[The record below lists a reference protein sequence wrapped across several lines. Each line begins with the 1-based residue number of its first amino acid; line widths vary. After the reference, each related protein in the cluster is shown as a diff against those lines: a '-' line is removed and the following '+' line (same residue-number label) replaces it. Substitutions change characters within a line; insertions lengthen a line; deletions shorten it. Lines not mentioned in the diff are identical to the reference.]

1 MKDNAKCFPN
11 SGPGSCRECYVNK
24 VPSRYNDIRKE
35 VLVIFI
41 KETKILKEN
50 KFSSRSVA
58 PFYQI
63 ALVRK

>member
-11 SGPGSCRECYVNK
+11 SGPGSFRECYVNK
-24 VPSRYNDIRKE
+24 VPSRYNVIRKQ
-35 VLVIFI
+35 VLIIFI
-41 KETKILKEN
+41 KGTQILKEN

-63 ALVRK
+63 ALLS